1 MYQTAKLA
9 GTHFSCC
16 NGAKVQ
22 VLDAEGAARL
32 LKAAHPQVIA
42 AHGGRITALA
52 VVALPRQGRRE
63 AEEQDG
69 RREAEEQE
77 ETEAHVGEE
86 ELVYQEVA
94 QTCFTS
100 TQVLA

>member
-9 GTHFSCC
+9 GTHFTCFT
-16 NGAKVQ
+16 GTKVQ

-32 LKAAHPQVIA
+32 LQAARPQVIA

-63 AEEQDG
+63 AEEQ
-69 RREAEEQE
+69 E

-86 ELVYQEVA
+86 ELVHQEVA

-100 TQVLA
+100 AQVLA

>member
-1 MYQTAKLA
+1 
-9 GTHFSCC
+9 
-16 NGAKVQ
+16 
-22 VLDAEGAARL
+22 
-32 LKAAHPQVIA
+32 VIA

-63 AEEQDG
+63 AEEQ
-69 RREAEEQE
+69 EKTA
-77 ETEAHVGEE
+77 AHVGEE